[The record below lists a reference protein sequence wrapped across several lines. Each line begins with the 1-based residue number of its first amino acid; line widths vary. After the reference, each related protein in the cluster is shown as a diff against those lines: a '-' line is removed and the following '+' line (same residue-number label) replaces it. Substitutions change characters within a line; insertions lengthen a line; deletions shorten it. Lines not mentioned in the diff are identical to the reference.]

1 MQNLYKI
8 FKLSQHIQKILNC
21 SIIENEKD
29 YRSKKDLMQTKRL
42 GELTPLVASISKPL
56 IITALLLSLAKT
68 ALLITLN
75 SQLTKPASPES
86 TAKKGN

>member
-1 MQNLYKI
+1 MFVYVFGDFGNKRGIKETKTRTFSRDCLRI
-8 FKLSQHIQKILNC
+8 WRFW
-21 SIIENEKD
+21 E
-29 YRSKKDLMQTKRL
+29 QTRDKNKQTQKRL

-75 SQLTKPASPES
+75 SQLTKP
-86 TAKKGN
+86 